1 MDTVDMFTDVA
12 YSSSETVVLWYS
24 SSETL
29 SASTLDLSVPSH
41 ISYYHLNHVHQLL
54 EISLSEPALY
64 FQL

>member
-29 SASTLDLSVPSH
+29 SDSTSTLD
-41 ISYYHLNHVHQLL
+41 
-54 EISLSEPALY
+54 
-64 FQL
+64 